1 MKKTLLSTLALVF
14 GLQVLHA
21 QSIQKVLIEEHT
33 GAWCGYCPDGALILE
48 DVLAQHP
55 NAIAASVHNGD
66 AMYISTG
73 GIIQNFY
80 NPAYPQATINRESGP
95 ISRGS
100 WASAVTTALQNTP
113 VVSVSIDSAGFEA
126 GTRTLK
132 VKVKATFL
140 EATTGNLRMNL
151 YLTEDNVVGSGSG
164 YDQTSYFNTQVG
176 HPLYGL
182 GNPIL
187 NYTHNHVF
195 RYAAGGAWGNSG
207 IIPASVAAGDEF
219 YVTYTKVIPATWDIN
234 NLHIIG
240 MVNLHGTSLRPIL
253 NAEEVPFSVAT
264 GIFNNPA
271 STELTL
277 QVSPNPLQSRST
289 ISFNLAENGHVL
301 LEVYN
306 LAGQKLR
313 VLADDITNSGMH
325 SVYWD
330 GQDQA
335 DRAVPNGM
343 YILRLTTEDGTHAA
357 QRILVNR

>member
-1 MKKTLLSTLALVF
+1 
-14 GLQVLHA
+14 
-21 QSIQKVLIEEHT
+21 
-33 GAWCGYCPDGALILE
+33 
-48 DVLAQHP
+48 
-55 NAIAASVHNGD
+55 
-66 AMYISTG
+66 
-73 GIIQNFY
+73 
-80 NPAYPQATINRESGP
+80 
-95 ISRGS
+95 
-100 WASAVTTALQNTP
+100 

-151 YLTEDNVVGSGSG
+151 YLTEDNVVGSGTG

-187 NYTHNHVF
+187 NYTHNHVL
-195 RYAAGGAWGNSG
+195 RYAAGGAWGNAG

-219 YVTYTKVIPATWDIN
+219 YVTYTKVIPANWDIN
-234 NLHIIG
+234 NLHVIG

-264 GIFNNPA
+264 GIFNNPTA
-271 STELTL
+271 GELAL

-330 GQDQA
+330 GQDQS